1 MQQFRGVEYDHKPN
15 DVEIWKSGVDVTL
28 SAAETEKQDEQT
40 GEIRIVWICDIDRYT
55 LQEYIYFQQSNY
67 EEALRIANEANATAN
82 QAIEI
87 AQTGNE
93 YTEAGK
99 ILLGEEV

>member
-15 DVEIWKSGVDVTL
+15 DIEVWKSGVDVTL
-28 SAAETEKQDEQT
+28 NAVETEKIDEQSGDKRT
-40 GEIRIVWICDIDRYT
+40 VWICDIDRHT

-67 EEALRIANEANATAN
+67 EEALRIANEANLTAN
-82 QAIEI
+82 EAKEI

-99 ILLGEEV
+99 IMLGEEV

>member
-28 SAAETEKQDEQT
+28 SAVETEKQDEQT
-40 GEIRIVWICDIDRYT
+40 GETRIVWICDIDRYT
-55 LQEYIYFQQSNY
+55 LQEYIYFQLSNY

-82 QAIEI
+82 KAKEI

>member
-28 SAAETEKQDEQT
+28 SAVETEKQDEQA
-40 GEIRIVWICDIDRYT
+40 GETRIVWICDIDRYT

-67 EEALRIANEANATAN
+67 EEALRIANEANVTAN
-82 QAIEI
+82 EAKEI

>member
-28 SAAETEKQDEQT
+28 SAVETEKQDEQT
-40 GEIRIVWICDIDRYT
+40 GETRIIWICDIDRYT

-82 QAIEI
+82 EAKEI

>member
-1 MQQFRGVEYDHKPN
+1 MQQFIGVEYDHKPN

-28 SAAETEKQDEQT
+28 SAVETEKQDEQT
-40 GEIRIVWICDIDRYT
+40 GEARIVWICDIDRYT

-82 QAIEI
+82 EAKEI

>member
-28 SAAETEKQDEQT
+28 SAVETEKQDEQT
-40 GEIRIVWICDIDRYT
+40 GETRIVWICDIDRYT

-82 QAIEI
+82 EAKEI

>member
-1 MQQFRGVEYDHKPN
+1 MQQIIGVEYDHKPN

-28 SAAETEKQDEQT
+28 SAVETEKQDEQT
-40 GEIRIVWICDIDRYT
+40 GETRIVWICDIDRYT

-67 EEALRIANEANATAN
+67 EEALRIANEANVTAN
-82 QAIEI
+82 EAKEI

>member
-28 SAAETEKQDEQT
+28 SAVETEKQDEQT
-40 GEIRIVWICDIDRYT
+40 GETRIVWICDIDRYT

-82 QAIEI
+82 KAKEI

>member
-28 SAAETEKQDEQT
+28 SAVETEKQDEQT
-40 GEIRIVWICDIDRYT
+40 GETRIVWICDIDRYT

-67 EEALRIANEANATAN
+67 EEALRIANEANVTAN
-82 QAIEI
+82 EAKEI

>member
-15 DVEIWKSGVDVTL
+15 NVEVWKSGVDVTL
-28 SAAETEKQDEQT
+28 SAVETEKVDEQA
-40 GEIRIVWICDIDRYT
+40 GGKRIVWVCDIDRYT

-82 QAIEI
+82 KAKEI
-87 AQTGNE
+87 AQAGND
-93 YTEAGK
+93 YTKAGK
-99 ILLGEEV
+99 IMLGEEE

>member
-15 DVEIWKSGVDVTL
+15 DVEVWKSGVDVTL
-28 SAAETEKQDEQT
+28 NAVETEKIDEQSGDKRT
-40 GEIRIVWICDIDRYT
+40 VWICDIDRYT

-67 EEALRIANEANATAN
+67 EEALRIANEAK
-82 QAIEI
+82 EI

-99 ILLGEEV
+99 IMLGEEV

>member
-1 MQQFRGVEYDHKPN
+1 MQQFIGVEYDHKPN

-28 SAAETEKQDEQT
+28 SAVETEKQDEQT
-40 GEIRIVWICDIDRYT
+40 GETRIVWICDIDRYT

-67 EEALRIANEANATAN
+67 EEALRIANEANVTAN
-82 QAIEI
+82 EAKEI

>member
-1 MQQFRGVEYDHKPN
+1 MQQFIGVEYDHKPN

-28 SAAETEKQDEQT
+28 SAVETEKQDEQT
-40 GEIRIVWICDIDRYT
+40 GETRIVWICDIDRYT

-67 EEALRIANEANATAN
+67 EEALRIANKANVTAN
-82 QAIEI
+82 EAKEI

>member
-15 DVEIWKSGVDVTL
+15 DVEVWKSGVDVTL
-28 SAAETEKQDEQT
+28 NAVETEKIDEQSGDKRT
-40 GEIRIVWICDIDRYT
+40 VWICDIDRYT

-67 EEALRIANEANATAN
+67 EEALRIANEANLTAN
-82 QAIEI
+82 EAKEI

-99 ILLGEEV
+99 IMLGEEV